1 MRCTIGSDMARLR
14 APAPLV
20 GRAAGGETLGV
31 NCDPPL
37 TILNFNGFPVALRS
51 ASCTMRLGPSPRATS
66 TMTCDMATFTETS
79 MPRTVH
85 SPDSKLCASICWPA
99 SSSAPKT
106 ALRAMSGVTST
117 AASAGGSSIA
127 TATATDAGDSALT
140 VAGEVSTALALDPLV
155 GVLVIAG
162 ASALGSFLRLRSA
175 SNGDGPL
182 NGEDATPREDGASGA
197 DGRVTGGRL
206 RVPLGLAFP
215 DNALPPREGVAATL
229 AASPLSNCSSGSRRW
244 AWTSFNK
251 PSSKWKR
258 CSCLYPTSEWV
269 RSMIRSEE

>member
-66 TMTCDMATFTETS
+66 TITCDMATFTETS

-99 SSSAPKT
+99 SSSAPKP
-106 ALRAMSGVTST
+106 ALRDMSGVTSPA

-127 TATATDAGDSALT
+127 TATVTDAGDSALT
-140 VAGEVSTALALDPLV
+140 VAGEVSSALALDPLV
-155 GVLVIAG
+155 GVLVIVG

-182 NGEDATPREDGASGA
+182 NGDEATPREDGASGA

-206 RVPLGLAFP
+206 RVHLGLVFP
-215 DNALPPREGVAATL
+215 DNALPPREGFPATL
-229 AASPLSNCSSGSRRW
+229 AASPLSNCSIGSRRW
-244 AWTSFNK
+244 A
-251 PSSKWKR
+251 
-258 CSCLYPTSEWV
+258 
-269 RSMIRSEE
+269 